1 MICRLCSSVQVQQTS
16 AEIVGLLRGYS
27 GTTDDD
33 EYDDDKDHPHVGRPA
48 RVNCD
53 IRGLGSRAGKTDAS
67 PGAELSEMDR
77 GEACQNMRR
86 VRMRIE
92 EMVDC
97 SERRH
102 IRSSKQKGT
111 FHNYQNGFQPLKFE
125 NKGQNQKSE
134 LLLSTA

>member
-16 AEIVGLLRGYS
+16 AGIVGLLRGYS
-27 GTTDDD
+27 GTSDDD
-33 EYDDDKDHPHVGRPA
+33 GGKDHPHVGRPA

-53 IRGLGSRAGKTDAS
+53 IRGLGSQAGKTDAS

-92 EMVDC
+92 ELVDC

-102 IRSSKQKGT
+102 IRSSKSKGT
-111 FHNYQNGFQPLKFE
+111 FHNYQNGFQPLKIE

-134 LLLSTA
+134 LLLSTT